1 MSRVEL
7 PLRDRKLWATGDV
20 LLWAEVRLFL
30 KDNAGGW
37 RPTNFLVD
45 SGSEM
50 TTMPAWFAKQRD
62 LPIPRKAAAGAVHR
76 QTGLE
81 IRAGLLRARIAGLD
95 GTDFT
100 FPCFFLGDPG
110 YSSGRKQRR
119 KRPAESL
126 GTFRRRG
133 QVTDHLRWQS
143 DTIGSAW
150 ETDPRDSLRRQE

>member
-7 PLRDRKLWATGDV
+7 PLRDRELWATGDV

-62 LPIPRKAAAGAVHR
+62 LPMPRKAAAGAVHR

-81 IRAGLLRARIAGLD
+81 IRAGLLRTRIAGLD

-100 FPCFFLGDPG
+100 FPCFFLGDPDIAPAG
-110 YSSGRKQRR
+110 SKGGNVPRNLLGLSGVVDKLRIIFDG
-119 KRPAESL
+119 SL
-126 GTFRRRG
+126 TP
-133 QVTDHLRWQS
+133 
-143 DTIGSAW
+143 SAVYGKLIL
-150 ETDPRDSLRRQE
+150 ETL